1 MIRYRYILALCL
13 LVLAG
18 SAVAKDPDPTALV
31 AKVGDRSY
39 NYREFNDGFKAYL
52 QYQNSDKPFTHQD
65 SIRLNNQY
73 WEELVGMYI
82 YDQAIKSGKIKVT
95 QDELERHIL
104 VNIPSGVQEIKDFQ
118 TNGKFDRKKYEQAL
132 RDHPD
137 FKKDVLDYSRD
148 MYAYNKLI
156 KTIKSEVTADPDSV
170 ARDWNKAHNTAD
182 ATIIHFDYTKLTKVT
197 ISDDEA
203 LQYYE
208 AHKEEYKKSSGRGY
222 LFARFPGSLSKA
234 DDKEA
239 RAKENKAKSTELYNR
254 ALEIGLEKAAGEL
267 NIPLEQSGLFAES
280 DDIIPQIGRANDL
293 KTFAF
298 ANPLKSIP
306 PIYYAL
312 TGDIFVCEVDRET
325 GAFYPE
331 FSYKKDEIMIVAT
344 RRKRMY
350 TMDMYVQDFMKKHTP
365 DTYLE
370 AALRDSLS
378 IVEATNIT
386 IDSEIK
392 PLGKIPQLNEH
403 ILATEPGKFAPL
415 TEKDR
420 HWYLATTTARH
431 TPDPA
436 IWEQEKERLIR
447 EATEKVQQDHL
458 NKWYLEQ
465 RGKTEITDKRHEY
478 YDILQM
484 IKL

>member
-1 MIRYRYILALCL
+1 MIRMRYIITLCL
-13 LVLAG
+13 LILGGIVFAQTH
-18 SAVAKDPDPTALV
+18 DPTALV
-31 AKVGDRSY
+31 AKVGERSY
-39 NYREFNDGFKAYL
+39 NYKQYNEGFKAYL

-82 YDQAIKSGKIKVT
+82 YDQAIKAGKIQISKT
-95 QDELERHIL
+95 ELERHIL
-104 VNIPSGVQEIKDFQ
+104 VNVPAGVQDIKDFQ
-118 TNGKFDRKKYEQAL
+118 TNGQFDRRKYEQAL

-137 FKKDVLDYSRD
+137 FKKDVLEYTRD
-148 MYAYNKLI
+148 MYAYDKLI

-170 ARDWNKAHNTAD
+170 ARDWSKANNTAD
-182 ATIIHFDYTKLTKVT
+182 AAIIHFDYTRLTDVG

-203 LQYYE
+203 LLYFE
-208 AHKEEYKKSSGRGY
+208 AHKEEYKKSNGRGY
-222 LFARFPGSLSKA
+222 LFARFPGAIFKGE
-234 DDKEA
+234 DKEA
-239 RAKENKAKSTELYNR
+239 RAKENKARSTELYNR
-254 ALEIGLEKAAGEL
+254 ALEIGLEKAAGEFS
-267 NIPLEQSGLFAES
+267 IPLEQSGLFAES
-280 DDIIPQIGRANDL
+280 DEIIPNIGRANDL

-306 PIYYAL
+306 PIFYAL
-312 TGDIFVCEVDRET
+312 TGDVFVCEVDRET
-325 GAFYPE
+325 GEFYPE
-331 FSYKKDEIMIVAT
+331 FSYKKDEIVIVAT

-350 TMDMYVQDFMKKHTP
+350 TMDVYVQEFIKNNTP
-365 DTYLE
+365 ETYLE

-378 IVEATNIT
+378 IVEAKDIT

-392 PLGKIPQLNEH
+392 PLGRIPQLNEH
-403 ILATEPGKFAPL
+403 ILATEPGLFAPL
-415 TEKDR
+415 VEKDR

-436 IWEQEKERLIR
+436 VWEQEKERLMQ

-465 RGKTEITDKRHEY
+465 REKTEITDKRHEF
-478 YDILQM
+478 YDILQL

>member
-1 MIRYRYILALCL
+1 MRYIMTLCL
-13 LVLAG
+13 LIFGGLI
-18 SAVAKDPDPTALV
+18 SAQNHDPQALV

-39 NYREFNDGFKAYL
+39 NYKQYDDGFKAYL
-52 QYQNSDKPFTHQD
+52 QYHKADKPFTHQD

-82 YDQAIKSGKIKVT
+82 YDQAIKAGKIKVT
-95 QDELERHIL
+95 NTELEKHIL
-104 VNIPSGVQEIKDFQ
+104 VNIPAGVQDIKDFQ

-132 RDHPD
+132 REHPD
-137 FKKDVLDYSRD
+137 FKKDVLDYTRD

-156 KTIKSEVTADPDSV
+156 STIKSEVSADPDSV
-170 ARDWNKAHNTAD
+170 ARDWNKANNTAS
-182 ATIIHFDYTKLTKVT
+182 AAIIHFDYTKLTDIT
-197 ISDDEA
+197 ISDEEA
-203 LQYYE
+203 LMYYE
-208 AHKEEYKKSSGRGY
+208 ANKEDYKKSSGRGY
-222 LFARFPGSLSKA
+222 LFARFMGPFKG

-239 RAKENKAKSTELYNR
+239 RTKENKARSTELYNR
-254 ALEIGLEKAAGEL
+254 ALEIGLEKAAAEM

-280 DDIIPQIGRANDL
+280 DEIIPNIGRANDL

-298 ANPLKSIP
+298 ANPPKSLP

-312 TGDIFVCEVDRET
+312 TGDVFVCEVDRET
-325 GAFYPE
+325 GEFYQD
-331 FSYKKDEIMIVAT
+331 FSYKKDEIVIVAT

-350 TMDMYVQDFMKKHTP
+350 TMDVYTQEFIKNHKPED
-365 DTYLE
+365 YLE
-370 AALRDSLS
+370 AARKDSLS
-378 IVEATNIT
+378 IVEAEGIT

-392 PLGKIPQLNEH
+392 PLGKIPKLNEH
-403 ILATEPGKFAPL
+403 ILATEVGKFAPL
-415 TEKDR
+415 VEKDR
-420 HWYLATTTARH
+420 HWYLATPTARQH
-431 TPDPA
+431 PDPA
-436 IWEQEKERLIR
+436 MWEQDKERLMR

-465 RGKTEITDKRHEY
+465 REKTDITDKRHDF